1 MIQLK
6 KGTKYV
12 WKWLAGIFLALVIVL
27 GSAALYF
34 SLRWKPL
41 LTEKIKSGIY
51 YGSYHL
57 YKIDFK
63 DIHLNLL
70 TGTAS
75 LDSVTL
81 LADTA
86 VYRNLRKNN
95 LAPAHLL
102 DLKLKQLKV
111 SGAGILT
118 AYFKKKLE
126 IDAIILNKPE
136 LRIIY
141 QKVEKRPD
149 TLVDERTLFHEIS
162 KSLKSI
168 HVGKLNI
175 VNAELD
181 YINAAIGRKQNTVQL
196 LNVEVQDFLLD
207 ATSHEDHSRVYY
219 AKEIAF
225 ELIGFRS
232 LTKDRMYT
240 LKADTITGSAKNKT
254 LFISD
259 LQLIPAHKDL
269 AFTRKYKT
277 QKDRYDLHFQELA
290 FRGIDFVKL
299 NHDGSLHA
307 QSLTLGPG
315 KAGIFMNRELPPPA
329 FDKGKNYPHLA
340 LKRLPLPLHLD
351 TLNINDIHVAYTE
364 YNPITQKRGT
374 VDLHHLKGEILN
386 VTNDSAMLVKN
397 NHAIANLSAR
407 IIEAATIN
415 VRLDFNLTANDG
427 AFSYSGQIGPMDM
440 TALNPLSRSLGLVK
454 IEEGRVRKADFNIN
468 GNLKGSSGTLR
479 FHYDDLKVTLLKEG
493 EDGEPAKEK
502 GFLSF
507 LANTIIIESSNP
519 AEGQE
524 PRVAKVKFERTPAAS
539 FFNLLWKSVFVGIR
553 ETIGIGM
560 VPVKSPEKAFEKVA
574 EKKLDR
580 QEKRKERKE
589 ARIKKRK
596 QKEAEKALEK
606 AAQGAIVKDK

>member
-1 MIQLK
+1 MIQFK
-6 KGTKYV
+6 KGANSV
-12 WKWLAGIFLALVIVL
+12 WKWLAGFFLALIIIF
-27 GSAALYF
+27 GSAATYF

-41 LTEKIKSGIY
+41 LTEKIKAGVF

-70 TGTAS
+70 TGS
-75 LDSVTL
+75 VVLDSVTL
-81 LADTA
+81 AADTA
-86 VYRNLRKNN
+86 VYHTLRKNN

-102 DLKLKQLKV
+102 DLKLKHLHV
-111 SGAGILT
+111 RGVGILT

-126 IDAIILNKPE
+126 VDAIVLHHPAIKL
-136 LRIIY
+136 IY

-149 TLVDERTLFHEIS
+149 HRIDEKTLFQEIS

-175 VNAELD
+175 VNARLH
-181 YINAAIGRKQNTVQL
+181 YFNAAIAKKQHSVQL

-207 ATSHEDHSRVYY
+207 STSHEDRSRVYY

-225 ELIGFRS
+225 ELIGFQS
-232 LTKDRMYT
+232 LTKDSMYT
-240 LKADTITGSAKNKT
+240 LKADTINGSAKNRT
-254 LFISD
+254 LLIKD
-259 LQLIPAHKDL
+259 LKMIPMFEAL

-277 QKDRYDLHFQELA
+277 QKDRYDLHFQQAA

-299 NHDGSLHA
+299 NQDGSLHA

-329 FDKGKNYPHLA
+329 IDKGNNFPHLA
-340 LKRLPLPLHLD
+340 LKRMSMPLHLD

-364 YNPITQKRGT
+364 YNPITRKSGT
-374 VDLHHLKGEILN
+374 VDLDHLKGEILN
-386 VTNDSAMLVKN
+386 VTNDSSMLLKN
-397 NHAIANLSAR
+397 NHAIANFSAR
-407 IIEAATIN
+407 IIKAANIN
-415 VRLDFNLTANDG
+415 VHLDFNLTAKDG

-440 TALNPLSRSLGLVK
+440 KALNPLSRSLGLVK
-454 IEEGRVRKADFNIN
+454 IEEGRVKKADFNFH

-479 FHYDDLKVTLLKEG
+479 FHYDDLKVTLLKEA
-493 EDGEPAKEK
+493 EDGEPAKKK
-502 GFLSF
+502 GLLSF
-507 LANTIIIESSNP
+507 IANAIVIKDSNP

-524 PRVAKVKFERTPAAS
+524 LRVAKVEFKRTPAAS

-574 EKKLDR
+574 EKKLER
-580 QEKRKERKE
+580 QEKRKNRKE
-589 ARIKKRK
+589 ARIKKRE
-596 QKEAEKALEK
+596 QKEARKALGK
-606 AAQGAIVKDK
+606 AAEGAVVKDK

>member
-1 MIQLK
+1 MVELK
-6 KGTKYV
+6 KGINNV
-12 WKWLAGIFLALVIVL
+12 WKWLAGIILASIVVL
-27 GSAALYF
+27 GSAAVYF

-41 LTEKIKSGIY
+41 LTEKIKSGVY

-81 LADTA
+81 VADTT

-111 SGAGILT
+111 SGVGILT
-118 AYFKKKLE
+118 AYFKQKLDV
-126 IDAIILNKPE
+126 DAIILNKPV
-136 LRIIY
+136 LRIMY

-149 TLVDERTLFHEIS
+149 TLVDERTLFQEIS

-207 ATSHEDHSRVYY
+207 STSHEDKSRVYY

-225 ELIGFRS
+225 QLIGFES

-254 LFISD
+254 LIIKD
-259 LQLIPAHKDL
+259 LQVIPMHNDL

-277 QKDRYDLHFQELA
+277 QKDRYDLHFEKVA

-307 QSLTLGPG
+307 RSLTLGPA
-315 KAGIFMNRELPPPA
+315 KAQIFMNRELPPPA
-329 FDKGKNYPHLA
+329 IDKGKNYPHLA

-351 TLNINDIHVAYTE
+351 SLTINDIHVAYTE

-374 VDLHHLKGEILN
+374 VDLHHLKGTILN
-386 VTNDSAMLVKN
+386 VTNDSSMLVKN

-407 IIEAATIN
+407 IINAATIN
-415 VRLDFNLTANDG
+415 VRLDFNLTAKDG
-427 AFSYSGQIGPMDM
+427 AFSYSGQIGPMEM

-454 IEEGRVRKADFNIN
+454 IDEGRVKKADFNMN
-468 GNLKGSSGTLR
+468 GNLKGSSGNLR
-479 FHYDDLKVTLLKEG
+479 FYYDDLNVTLLKEG
-493 EDGEPAKEK
+493 EDGEPATEK

-507 LANTIIIESSNP
+507 LANSIVIKSSNP
-519 AEGQE
+519 AEGEE

-560 VPVKSPEKAFEKVA
+560 VPVKSPEKAYEKVA
-574 EKKLDR
+574 DKKLER
-580 QEKRKERKE
+580 QDKRKERKE
-589 ARIKKRK
+589 ARIKKRE
-596 QKEAEKALEK
+596 QKAAEKALEK
-606 AAQGAIVKDK
+606 EAERAIAKDK

>member
-1 MIQLK
+1 MIEVK
-6 KGTKYV
+6 KGSNNV
-12 WKWLAGIFLALVIVL
+12 WKWLAGFFLALIIL
-27 GSAALYF
+27 FGGAALYF

-81 LADTA
+81 VADTA
-86 VYRNLRKNN
+86 VYQNLRKRK

-111 SGAGILT
+111 SGVGILT

-126 IDAIILNKPE
+126 VDAIVLHKPAV
-136 LRIIY
+136 RIIY
-141 QKVEKRPD
+141 QEVEKRPD
-149 TLVDERTLFHEIS
+149 TLVDERTLFQEIS

-168 HVGKLNI
+168 HVSKLNI
-175 VNAELD
+175 VDAELD

-207 ATSHEDHSRVYY
+207 STSHEDHSRVYY

-225 ELIGFRS
+225 ELIGFES

-254 LFISD
+254 L
-259 LQLIPAHKDL
+259 LIKDL
-269 AFTRKYKT
+269 HMIPMYKDMAFTRKYKT
-277 QKDRYDLHFQELA
+277 QKDRYDLHFQKVA

-307 QSLTLGPG
+307 QSLTLGPA
-315 KAGIFMNRELPPPA
+315 KAKIFMNRELPPPA
-329 FDKGKNYPHLA
+329 IDKGKNYPHLA

-351 TLNINDIHVAYTE
+351 SLNINDIHVAYTE
-364 YNPITQKRGT
+364 YNPITKKRGT
-374 VDLHHLKGEILN
+374 VDLHQLKGTILN
-386 VTNDSAMLVKN
+386 VTNDSSMLVKN
-397 NHAIANLSAR
+397 NHAIANLSTR
-407 IIEAATIN
+407 IINAATIK
-415 VRLDFNLTANDG
+415 VRLDFNLTAKDG

-440 TALNPLSRSLGLVK
+440 TALNPLSHSLGLVK
-454 IEEGRVRKADFNIN
+454 IEQGRVKKADFNMN

-479 FHYDDLKVTLLKEG
+479 FYYDDLKVTLLKEA
-493 EDGEPAKEK
+493 EDGEPVKKK

-507 LANTIIIESSNP
+507 LANAIIIQSSNP
-519 AEGQE
+519 AEGQK

-560 VPVKSPEKAFEKVA
+560 VPVKSPEEAFEKVA
-574 EKKLDR
+574 EKKLER
-580 QEKRKERKE
+580 QEKRKERKA

-596 QKEAEKALEK
+596 EKEAEKALEK
-606 AAQGAIVKDK
+606 AAEGVIVKDK